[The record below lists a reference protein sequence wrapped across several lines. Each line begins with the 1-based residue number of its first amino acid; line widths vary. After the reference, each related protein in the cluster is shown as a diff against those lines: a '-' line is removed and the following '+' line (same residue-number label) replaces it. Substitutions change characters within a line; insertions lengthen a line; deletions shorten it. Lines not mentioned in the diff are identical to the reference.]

1 MTPTAS
7 GYAQPEGLKLL
18 ETAAQTFGPL
28 FTLEQIRP
36 LANEQGL
43 SQTHLRKLISGL
55 AESGRICILKRGTYA
70 VTHSPLLAEE
80 IHPFAIALALA
91 QPAAISHW
99 SALAQHGFTTQMPA
113 MIQASTPRKVITPEM
128 RSGQAHSPRNR
139 AVWRALD
146 LEIEFIYVQ
155 SAQFFGHQTL
165 WVNRWQKVLVT
176 DPERTALDLLARPD
190 IFGGLRAA
198 IEIFETTLAQISVP
212 KLVDY
217 TLQYKVGSVIK
228 RTGWL
233 LEQLGIPAEQ
243 TTALQAYPVT
253 NYYRLDPKNQASAAA
268 YNARWHIIEN
278 LKMAPHA

>member
-1 MTPTAS
+1 MTPAQS

-18 ETAAQTFGPL
+18 ETAAQTFGPI
-28 FTLEQIRP
+28 FTLAQIKP
-36 LANEQGL
+36 LAGEQGL

-55 AESGRICILKRGTYA
+55 AESGRIRILKRGVYA
-70 VTHSPLLAEE
+70 ITHSPLLAED
-80 IHPFAIALALA
+80 IHPFAVALALT

-99 SALAQHGFTTQMPA
+99 SALSQHGFTTQMPA

-128 RSGQAHSPRNR
+128 RGGQAHSPRNR

-155 SAQFFGHQTL
+155 QSQFFGHQTL
-165 WVNRWQKVLVT
+165 WVNRWQKVLLT

-190 IFGGLRAA
+190 VFGGMRAA
-198 IEIFETTLAQISVP
+198 IEIFESALAQITVP
-212 KLVDY
+212 KLVEY
-217 TLQYKVGSVIK
+217 ALQYQVGSVIK

-233 LEQLGIPAEQ
+233 LEQLGAPAGQIADLQ
-243 TTALQAYPVT
+243 TYPVKS
-253 NYYRLDPKNQASAAA
+253 YYRMDPQNPVSAP

-278 LKMAPHA
+278 LKVAQYA